1 MSGRLSR
8 RHLLSLASAGLAAVP
23 LAACSSGGGSDS
35 ETIKIG
41 WVGPLTGKVKV
52 VGEEMRTAAELFL
65 ELAGGKLG
73 GRKVELVVV
82 DEGDTP
88 EDAMP
93 EVQKLIKDDD
103 IAAIT
108 GILYSP
114 TYLATAEL
122 AQERGIPL
130 LGSGGRPELDP
141 EKLNGLDGLWH
152 TSWINGQTSEALAP
166 YVYDEI
172 GGPVYVIGPDDA
184 GGYGYTNTFADVY
197 KDLGGKLAN
206 PDGKPTNTPYP
217 DTADWTVY
225 FNEIDNS
232 KAEAV
237 FVFYGGESAVGFV
250 KQYAESNVKDVPLF
264 TSFVTEG
271 SVLQAQGEAAIG
283 IKSSVPYSTDLD
295 NDANRKLISAWSDS
309 REDLP
314 STMAVGAWDS
324 ILVLDMAIGRIADGQ
339 EVTREELK
347 RQIGTLGEIESPRG
361 VWQIGEK
368 THAPV
373 QRYYLREV
381 QKDGDVI
388 SNVALS
394 TLATLGE

>member
-1 MSGRLSR
+1 MSIRLTR
-8 RHLLSLASAGLAAVP
+8 RRFLSLTSAGLVATP
-23 LAACSSGGGSDS
+23 LAACTSSDPNPD
-35 ETIKIG
+35 TLKIG
-41 WVGPLTGKVKV
+41 WVGPLTGKVKI
-52 VGEEMRTAAELFL
+52 VGEEMRTAAELYL
-65 ELAGGKLG
+65 KLKNDKLG
-73 GRKVELVVV
+73 GRKAELVVV

-88 EDAMP
+88 KDAMP
-93 EVQKLIKDDD
+93 KVQELIKDDE
-103 IAAIT
+103 ITALT

-130 LGSGGRPELDP
+130 LGSGGRPEMDP
-141 EKLNGLDGLWH
+141 EKLNNLDGLWH

-166 YVYDEI
+166 YVYKEI

-184 GGYGYTNTFADVY
+184 GGYGYTKTFAKTY
-197 KDLGGKLAN
+197 KELGGKLAN
-206 PDGKPTNTPYP
+206 PGGKPTMTPYP
-217 DTADWTVY
+217 ETSDWTVY
-225 FNEIDNS
+225 LDEIHNS

-250 KQYAESNVKDVPLF
+250 KQYAASDVKKIPLF
-264 TSFVTEG
+264 TSFITEG
-271 SVLQAQGEAAIG
+271 SVLQAQGKAALG
-283 IKSSVPYSTDLD
+283 IKSSVPYATDLD
-295 NDANRKLISAWSDS
+295 NNANRKLISAWSDA

-324 ILVLDMAIGRIADGQ
+324 MLVLDMAIGRIPDGE
-339 EVTREELK
+339 EVTREAVK
-347 RQIGTLGEIESPRG
+347 KQIDSLGEIESPRG
-361 VWQIGEK
+361 VWQMGEK

-381 QKDGDVI
+381 RKDGEVI
-388 SNVALS
+388 SNVALK